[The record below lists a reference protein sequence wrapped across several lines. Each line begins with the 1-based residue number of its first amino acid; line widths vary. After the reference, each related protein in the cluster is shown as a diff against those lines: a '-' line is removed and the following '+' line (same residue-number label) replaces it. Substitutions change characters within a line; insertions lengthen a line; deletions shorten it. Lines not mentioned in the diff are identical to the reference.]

1 MGGMDEQEL
10 ARELDASRD
19 DPNEWGI
26 PEPATAEPVRKS
38 EKRQRGV
45 VVSVRLTPAEFERL
59 QEVAAG
65 AGLPVSTYLRDLA
78 LVRAT
83 SSAAAWRPDV
93 YHQTGSSTVVTMST
107 PYVPGVLASTSA
119 G

>member
-1 MGGMDEQEL
+1 MGSMDEQEL

-19 DPNEWGI
+19 DPEEWGT
-26 PEPATAEPVRKS
+26 PEPATSEPVRKS

-83 SSAAAWRPDV
+83 TSAGAWRPDV
-93 YHQTGSSTVVTMST
+93 YHQTGLSTIVTIST
-107 PYVPGVLASTSA
+107 PYISGVLAPTSA